1 MALRFTT
8 TDVAGA
14 VNGVKFCVFGLAKV
28 GKTRLCATAPNP
40 IIISAENGLMSL
52 RGSRIPTVE
61 ITSLQDLTDAYAWV
75 AQSAEAKQFQT
86 ICVDSASDV
95 AERVLET
102 EKARSKDPRK
112 AYGEMQ
118 TWVLQYLKLFR
129 DLPGKHVYFSAKQA
143 MIKDETAGLTS
154 YGPSMP
160 GQQLGPA
167 IPYLFDEI
175 FHLGLYPNP
184 NQPGQ
189 TFAAIRTKANMQ
201 YSCGDRSGALAEF
214 EPPDLS
220 AIIRKITGG

>member
-1 MALRFTT
+1 
-8 TDVAGA
+8 
-14 VNGVKFCVFGLAKV
+14 
-28 GKTRLCATAPNP
+28 
-40 IIISAENGLMSL
+40 MSL
-52 RGSRIPTVE
+52 RQSRIPAIE
-61 ITSLQDLTDAYAWV
+61 IASLQDLMDSYAWV
-75 AQSAEAKQFQT
+75 SQSAEARQFQT

-102 EKARSKDPRK
+102 ERAKSKDPRK

-143 MIKDETAGLTS
+143 MIKDEFSGVTS

-175 FHLGLYPNP
+175 FHLGLYPHP
-184 NQPGQ
+184 QTPGQ
-189 TFAAIRTKANMQ
+189 TFAALRTRASIQ
-201 YSCGDRSGALAEF
+201 YSCGDRSGTLAEF

-220 AIIRKITGG
+220 AVIRKITGN